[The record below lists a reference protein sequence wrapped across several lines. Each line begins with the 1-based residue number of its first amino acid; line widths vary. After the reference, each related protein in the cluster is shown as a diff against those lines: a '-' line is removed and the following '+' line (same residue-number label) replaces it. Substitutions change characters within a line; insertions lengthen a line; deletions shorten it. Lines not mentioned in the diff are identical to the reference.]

1 MRIKWIFESNLESEN
16 LTQLHRTVEF
26 VDAQER
32 TFTKYQ
38 IKIIRKEYKKTMD
51 YSNVQLIV
59 NFNFFFLFFPFLI
72 VENI

>member
-38 IKIIRKEYKKTMD
+38 IKIIKK
-51 YSNVQLIV
+51 
-59 NFNFFFLFFPFLI
+59 
-72 VENI
+72 